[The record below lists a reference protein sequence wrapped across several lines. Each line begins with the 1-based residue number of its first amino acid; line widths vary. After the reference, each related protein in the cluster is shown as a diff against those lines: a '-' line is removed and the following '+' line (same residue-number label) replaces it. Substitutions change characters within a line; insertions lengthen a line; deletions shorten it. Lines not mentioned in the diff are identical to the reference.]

1 MQRALQRFIRLQT
14 HDSFEILVDIT
25 RRMSGDGGGDVQIEI
40 DRRMRGIFL
49 SNTVHHF
56 VPQRRR
62 SRRRLRKEGFVAFVW
77 GIVVLN
83 KITHIDRVLPFI
95 SAKPGPRVAVRRR
108 ADIYI
113 NLHDFLSVSGVN
125 SG

>member
-1 MQRALQRFIRLQT
+1 MG
-14 HDSFEILVDIT
+14 SV
-25 RRMSGDGGGDVQIEI
+25 
-40 DRRMRGIFL
+40 FL

-56 VPQRRR
+56 MPQRRR

-95 SAKPGPRVAVRRR
+95 GAKPGPRVAVRRR
-108 ADIYI
+108 ADIHI
-113 NLHDFLSVSGVN
+113 NLHDFLSVSGVS
-125 SG
+125 SGWIDLSKTNGIQRDHFFFIGGDNGARYV